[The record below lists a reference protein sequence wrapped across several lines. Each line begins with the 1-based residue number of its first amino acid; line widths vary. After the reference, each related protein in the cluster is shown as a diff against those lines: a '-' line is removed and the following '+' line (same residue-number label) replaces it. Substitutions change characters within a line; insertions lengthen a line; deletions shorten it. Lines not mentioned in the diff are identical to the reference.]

1 MKGQSRVL
9 DYLKNNPRGLTQ
21 NEAKDL
27 FGISKLSTPIHRLR
41 ENHIVEIDEDSL
53 QYLKRKIENM
63 NQTAKL
69 QARLYPRTSKNGTDY
84 LAVKF
89 KPYEAIQE

>member
-1 MKGQSRVL
+1 MEN
-9 DYLKNNPRGLTQ
+9 D
-21 NEAKDL
+21 KDFPNKL
-27 FGISKLSTPIHRLR
+27 FKTEYWNG
-41 ENHIVEIDEDSL
+41 IVEIDEESL

-89 KPYEAIQE
+89 KPYEAIPE

>member
-1 MKGQSRVL
+1 MKGQLRVL

-41 ENHIVEIDEDSL
+41 ENHIIDGEY
-53 QYLKRKIENM
+53 QK
-63 NQTAKL
+63 
-69 QARLYPRTSKNGTDY
+69 SKN
-84 LAVKF
+84 
-89 KPYEAIQE
+89 

>member
-1 MKGQSRVL
+1 MKGQARVL

-41 ENHIVEIDEDSL
+41 KHHIIDGEY
-53 QYLKRKIENM
+53 QK
-63 NQTAKL
+63 
-69 QARLYPRTSKNGTDY
+69 SKNKFGE
-84 LAVKF
+84 AVKF
-89 KPYEAIQE
+89 KRYFYRGEINGE

>member
-1 MKGQSRVL
+1 MARHTTITTKEVLTMKGQARVL

-41 ENHIVEIDEDSL
+41 EHHIIDGEY
-53 QYLKRKIENM
+53 QK
-63 NQTAKL
+63 
-69 QARLYPRTSKNGTDY
+69 SKNKFGE
-84 LAVKF
+84 AVKF
-89 KPYEAIQE
+89 KRYFYRGEINGE

>member
-1 MKGQSRVL
+1 MKGQLRVL

-41 ENHIVEIDEDSL
+41 EHHIIDGEY
-53 QYLKRKIENM
+53 QK
-63 NQTAKL
+63 
-69 QARLYPRTSKNGTDY
+69 SKN
-84 LAVKF
+84 
-89 KPYEAIQE
+89 

>member
-1 MKGQSRVL
+1 MEGYTTLTAKGVLIMKGQLRVL

-41 ENHIVEIDEDSL
+41 ESHIIDGEY
-53 QYLKRKIENM
+53 QK
-63 NQTAKL
+63 
-69 QARLYPRTSKNGTDY
+69 SKNKFGEP
-84 LAVKF
+84 VKF
-89 KPYEAIQE
+89 KRYFYRGEING

>member
-1 MKGQSRVL
+1 MEGYTTLTAKGVLIMKGQLRVL

-41 ENHIVEIDEDSL
+41 ENHIIDGEY
-53 QYLKRKIENM
+53 QK
-63 NQTAKL
+63 
-69 QARLYPRTSKNGTDY
+69 SKNKFGEP
-84 LAVKF
+84 VKF
-89 KPYEAIQE
+89 KRYFYRGEING